1 MTIER
6 LKYINGQWEIEK
18 NKLKDKSADIVFTFG
33 DRDTIKKSDIYT
45 KLKTVYPRADIVGCS
60 TGGNILG
67 DSINLAKAVATAV
80 SFDKGKVEI
89 SVEDFSDTDNQ
100 YKASHRLVEKL
111 PKDNLKH
118 IFILSDGLNMNGSF
132 LVKGANQAINSQ
144 VPITGGLASDGKS
157 FKETWVI
164 ANDIASQKRMVA
176 VGFYGDSFHISSG
189 CYAGW
194 EEFGIYRHIT
204 KSVNNIVYEIDGQPA
219 LDLYK
224 KYLGEYAQNLNG
236 NGLRFP
242 FNIKNE
248 NEDYAV
254 IRSVLS
260 VDEENKAL
268 IFAGDVPQGSL
279 ARLMKSDIESLI
291 DGSEMASRH
300 IKQANKKTALGLV
313 VSCVGR
319 RVVLNQ
325 LVDDE
330 LEIIGDIL
338 GDTVALTGFYSYGEL
353 APYSDDILSC
363 QLHNQ
368 TMTLTVIYED

>member
-45 KLKTVYPRADIVGCS
+45 KLKTVYPQADIVGCS
-60 TGGNILG
+60 SGGNIFG
-67 DSINLAKAVATAV
+67 DSISLANAVATAV

-89 SVEDFSDTDNQ
+89 SIEDFTDTDNQ
-100 YKASHRLVEKL
+100 YKASHRLIEKL

-118 IFILSDGLNMNGSF
+118 IFILSDGFINGSF
-132 LVKGANQAINSQ
+132 LVKGANQAIDSQ

-164 ANDIASQKRMVA
+164 ANDTARQKRMVA

-194 EEFGIYRHIT
+194 EEFGIYRRIT

-224 KYLGEYAQNLNG
+224 KYLGEYAQNLSA

-242 FNIKNE
+242 FNVKKE

-254 IRSVLS
+254 IRSVLAI
-260 VDEENKAL
+260 DEENKAL
-268 IFAGDVPQGSL
+268 IFAGDVPQGSF
-279 ARLMKSDIESLI
+279 ARLMKSDIDSLI

-300 IKQANKKTALGLV
+300 IEQVNEKTALGLV

-325 LVDDE
+325 LVDE
-330 LEIIGDIL
+330 EIEIIGDIL
-338 GDTVALTGFYSYGEL
+338 GDRVELTGFYSYGEL
-353 APYSDDILSC
+353 APYSDEVLSC

>member
-1 MTIER
+1 MIIER

-18 NKLKDKSADIVFTFG
+18 NKLKDKSADIVFAFG

-45 KLKTVYPRADIVGCS
+45 KLKTVYPQADIVGCS
-60 TGGNILG
+60 SGGNIFG
-67 DSINLAKAVATAV
+67 DSISLANAVATAV

-89 SVEDFSDTDNQ
+89 SIEDFTDTDNQ
-100 YKASHRLVEKL
+100 YKASHRLIEKL

-118 IFILSDGLNMNGSF
+118 IFILSDGFINGSF
-132 LVKGANQAINSQ
+132 LVKGANQAIDSQ

-164 ANDIASQKRMVA
+164 ANDTARQKRMVA
-176 VGFYGDSFHISSG
+176 VGFYGDSLHISSG

-194 EEFGIYRHIT
+194 EEFGIYRRIT
-204 KSVNNIVYEIDGQPA
+204 KSVNNIVYEIDGQSA

-224 KYLGEYAQNLNG
+224 KYLGEYAQHLSA

-254 IRSVLS
+254 IRSVLAI
-260 VDEENKAL
+260 DEENKAL
-268 IFAGDVPQGSL
+268 VFAGDVPQGSL

-291 DGSEMASRH
+291 DGAEKASRY
-300 IKQANKKTALGLV
+300 IKQANEKTALGLV

-338 GDTVALTGFYSYGEL
+338 GDRVELTGFYSYGEL
-353 APYSDDILSC
+353 APYSDEVLSC

>member
-18 NKLKDKSADIVFTFG
+18 DILKGKSADIVFIFG
-33 DRDTIKKSDIYT
+33 DRDTIKKSDTYT
-45 KLKTVYPRADIVGCS
+45 KLKILYPQSDIVGCS

-67 DSINLAKAVATAV
+67 DSVNLTKVVATAV
-80 SFDKGKVEI
+80 YFDKGKIEI
-89 SVEDFSDTDNQ
+89 SVEDFTDIDNQ
-100 YKASHRLVEKL
+100 YKTSYRLIDKL

-118 IFILSDGLNMNGSF
+118 IFILSDGLNINGSF
-132 LVKGANQAINSQ
+132 LVRGANEVINSQ

-164 ANDIASQKRMVA
+164 ANDIARQKRIVA
-176 VGFYGDSFHISSG
+176 VGFYGDSLNISSG
-189 CYAGW
+189 YCAGW
-194 EEFGIYRHIT
+194 QEFGIYRRIT

-224 KYLGEYAQNLNG
+224 KYLGEYTQNLNA

-242 FNIKNE
+242 FSVKKE
-248 NEDYAV
+248 NEVSTV
-254 IRSVLS
+254 IRSVLAI
-260 VDEENKAL
+260 DEKNKAL
-268 IFAGDVPQGSL
+268 IFAGDVPQGAL
-279 ARLMKSDIESLI
+279 ARLMKSNIDSLI
-291 DGSEMASRH
+291 DSSEMASRK

-319 RVVLNQ
+319 RVILNQ
-325 LVDDE
+325 LVDE
-330 LEIIGDIL
+330 EVEIIGDIL
-338 GDTVALTGFYSYGEL
+338 GDMVELIGFYSYGEL
-353 APYSDDILSC
+353 VPYSDEVLSC
-363 QLHNQ
+363 QLQNQ

>member
-1 MTIER
+1 MIIER
-6 LKYINGQWEIEK
+6 LKYINGQWEIEEDR
-18 NKLKDKSADIVFTFG
+18 LKGKSADIVFIFG
-33 DRDTIKKSDIYT
+33 DRNIIKKSDTYT
-45 KLKTVYPRADIVGCS
+45 KLKILYPQADIVGCS

-67 DSINLAKAVATAV
+67 DSINLARAVATAV
-80 SFDKGKVEI
+80 YFDKGRIEI
-89 SVEDFSDTDNQ
+89 SIEDFTDIDNQ
-100 YKASHRLVEKL
+100 YKASYRLIDKL

-132 LVKGANQAINSQ
+132 LVKGANEAINSQ

-164 ANDIASQKRMVA
+164 ANDTARQKRIVA
-176 VGFYGDSFHISSG
+176 VGFYGDSLHISSG
-189 CYAGW
+189 YCAGW
-194 EEFGIYRHIT
+194 QEFGIYRRIT

-224 KYLGEYAQNLNG
+224 KYLGEYTQNLSA

-242 FNIKNE
+242 FNIKNKNE
-248 NEDYAV
+248 NFAI
-254 IRSVLS
+254 IRSVLTI
-260 VDEENKAL
+260 DEKNKAL

-279 ARLMKSDIESLI
+279 ARLMKSDIDSLI
-291 DGSEMASRH
+291 DSSEMASRK
-300 IKQANKKTALGLV
+300 IKQVNQKTALCLV

-319 RVVLNQ
+319 RVILNQ
-325 LVDDE
+325 LVDE
-330 LEIIGDIL
+330 EIEIIGDIL
-338 GDTVALTGFYSYGEL
+338 GDEVELTGFYSYGEL
-353 APYSDDILSC
+353 VPYSDEVLSC

>member
-6 LKYINGQWEIEK
+6 LKYINGQWEIEE

-45 KLKTVYPRADIVGCS
+45 KLKTVYPQADIVGCS
-60 TGGNILG
+60 SGGNILG
-67 DSINLAKAVATAV
+67 DSISLANAVAIAV

-89 SVEDFSDTDNQ
+89 SIEDFTDTDNQ

-111 PKDNLKH
+111 PKNNLKH
-118 IFILSDGLNMNGSF
+118 IFILSDGFINGSF
-132 LVKGANQAINSQ
+132 LVQGANQAINSQ

-164 ANDIASQKRMVA
+164 ANDTARQKRMVA

-194 EEFGIYRHIT
+194 EEFGIYRRIT

-242 FNIKNE
+242 FNIKQE

-260 VDEENKAL
+260 IDEENKAL
-268 IFAGDVPQGSL
+268 VFAGDVPQGSL

-291 DGSEMASRH
+291 DGAEKASRY
-300 IKQANKKTALGLV
+300 IKQANEKTALGLV

-338 GDTVALTGFYSYGEL
+338 GDRVELTGFYSYGEL
-353 APYSDDILSC
+353 APYSDEVLSC

>member
-1 MTIER
+1 MIIER
-6 LKYINGQWEIEK
+6 LKYINGQWEIEEDR
-18 NKLKDKSADIVFTFG
+18 LKGKSADIVFIFG
-33 DRDTIKKSDIYT
+33 DRNIIKKSDTYT
-45 KLKTVYPRADIVGCS
+45 KLKILYPQADIVGCS

-67 DSINLAKAVATAV
+67 DSINLARAVATAV
-80 SFDKGKVEI
+80 YFDKGRIEI
-89 SVEDFSDTDNQ
+89 SIEDFTDIDNQ
-100 YKASHRLVEKL
+100 YKASYRLIDKL

-132 LVKGANQAINSQ
+132 LVKGANEAINSQ

-164 ANDIASQKRMVA
+164 ANDTARQKRIVA
-176 VGFYGDSFHISSG
+176 VGFYGDSLHISSG
-189 CYAGW
+189 YCAGW
-194 EEFGIYRHIT
+194 QEFGIYRRIT

-224 KYLGEYAQNLNG
+224 KYLGEYVQNLNA

-242 FNIKNE
+242 FSVKRE
-248 NEDYAV
+248 SEDYTI
-254 IRSVLS
+254 IRSVLAI
-260 VDEENKAL
+260 DEKNKAL

-279 ARLMKSDIESLI
+279 ARLMKSDIDSLI
-291 DGSEMASRH
+291 DSSEMASRK
-300 IKQANKKTALGLV
+300 IKQANQKTALGLV

-319 RVVLNQ
+319 RVILNQ
-325 LVDDE
+325 LVDE
-330 LEIIGDIL
+330 EIEIIGDIL
-338 GDTVALTGFYSYGEL
+338 GDEVELTGFYSYGEL
-353 APYSDDILSC
+353 VPYSDEVLSC